1 MKKILA
7 VMLCLVMVLGV
18 FTGCGDKKDNATDGS
33 GSADT
38 GITPVSE
45 MTTLTVGFDAVFRPA
60 PCRARLQAA
69 LSNVMTDVTN
79 PHEE

>member
-18 FTGCGDKKDNATDGS
+18 FAGCGDKKDNATDGR

-45 MTTLTVGFDAVFRPA
+45 MTTLTVGVDAEP
-60 PCRARLQAA
+60 
-69 LSNVMTDVTN
+69 
-79 PHEE
+79 